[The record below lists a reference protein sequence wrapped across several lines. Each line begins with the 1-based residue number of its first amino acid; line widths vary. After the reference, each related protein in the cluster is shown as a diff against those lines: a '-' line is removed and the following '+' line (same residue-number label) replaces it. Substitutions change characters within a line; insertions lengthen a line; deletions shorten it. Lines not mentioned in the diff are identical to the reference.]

1 MTGWRLAPA
10 AALAAALAAVLAAL
24 LVGPVHLGLGQVL
37 DAAFHPAA
45 ADPVA
50 VQIVHLRLARIAL
63 GLVTGAALA
72 VAGAAFQ
79 TLLENPLATPYTLGV
94 AAGGAFGAFLA
105 LAVPWMGALG
115 AAGSVPVQALLW
127 AGIELAVLAAL
138 TRRARWGSTGLIL
151 AGVTLNFLF
160 AAATLFLRLLA
171 DPFRLQA
178 MDRWLMGGLGVV
190 GWRPP
195 ATAALL
201 AAPGIVL
208 LLAVAPALDQLAY
221 GDAVAHGRGVAVT
234 RIRVL
239 TLVAGAWV
247 TAACVAQAGPI
258 AFVGLL
264 VPHGVRLL
272 VGPGHRRILPVSLVA
287 GGAFLV
293 ACDAVAR
300 SLSILG
306 RGAELPVG
314 VVTALAGG
322 PVFLVLLA
330 RNGKRSTR

>member
-1 MTGWRLAPA
+1 MRRRRLALPLLLL
-10 AALAAALAAVLAAL
+10 AALAVIVLAPLA
-24 LVGPVHLGLGQVL
+24 GPVGIGWRQVVE
-37 DAAFHPAA
+37 AVFHPAA
-45 ADPVA
+45 ADPVS
-50 VQIVHLRLARIAL
+50 VQIVHLRLARLAL

-79 TLLENPLATPYTLGV
+79 TLLENPLATPYTLGI
-94 AAGGAFGAFLA
+94 AAGGSFGAFLA
-105 LAVPWMGALG
+105 LAVPAVGAVG
-115 AAGSVPVQALLW
+115 IAGSLPVQAMLW
-127 AGIELAVLAAL
+127 AGLELAVLTGLA
-138 TRRARWGSTGLIL
+138 RRARWGSTGLIL

-160 AAATLFLRLLA
+160 AAGTIFLRLVA
-171 DPFRLQA
+171 DPYRLQA
-178 MDRWLMGGLGVV
+178 MDRWLMGGLDVV

-195 ATAALL
+195 ATAAAL
-201 AAPGIVL
+201 ALPGLVL
-208 LLAVAPALDQLAY
+208 LIAMAPALDQLAY
-221 GDAVAHGRGVAVT
+221 GSAVAHGRGVAVT
-234 RIRVL
+234 RVRGA

-272 VGPGHRRILPVSLVA
+272 TGPGHRRVLPVSLVV

-293 ACDAVAR
+293 GCDAVAR

-330 RNGKRSTR
+330 RNGKRGRR